1 MILNLIKRFRVHKEA
16 EPLVWLK
23 KVFFYTI
30 GINLLFA
37 ILFKYI
43 ESVTWNEAI
52 WQTWQTAT
60 TVGYGNA
67 PAETLAGRIITML
80 LSTVSIAFVGAL
92 FSAAFDYKEFY
103 KTQKKLGF
111 MKNPHKDGY
120 IIFNF
125 PGNNVAKHF
134 IDELRVVEKSVGICF
149 VDDNINELPEEIAHL
164 PNIHFIKGCP
174 LQKETYQKAEVQNNK
189 TVIVFPVDASKSNSD
204 GSTKVTLDLLER
216 FVDTSKTRLLYILVD
231 MANLWMFEKSKATY
245 ISSDLSVLAIV
256 QECQDPYSA
265 LVIEDLL
272 YNTQGANPMT
282 VTVDKIAGIS
292 WKELQLSL
300 FQVLEGTKHSCNLLA
315 IIRDGQSNSCPE
327 ASEVLKK
334 GDLLSLATY
343 LDFPWEEIEAKIQ
356 ALTIDSQ

>member
-1 MILNLIKRFRVHKEA
+1 MILSLIKRFRIHQDA
-16 EPLVWLK
+16 EPLIWLK
-23 KVFFYTI
+23 KVFLYTI
-30 GINLLFA
+30 GINVLFA

-43 ESVTWNEAI
+43 EAVTWNEAV

-103 KTQKKLGF
+103 KQQKKLGF
-111 MKNPHKDGY
+111 MKNPYSGGY
-120 IIFNF
+120 IVFNF
-125 PGNNVAKHF
+125 PGSNVAKHF
-134 IDELRVVEKSVGICF
+134 IEELRVVEKSVGICF
-149 VDDNINELPEEIAHL
+149 VDDNISELPEEIAHL
-164 PNIHFIKGCP
+164 PNIHFIKACP
-174 LQKETYQKAEVQNNK
+174 LQKETYEKSGVKSNK
-189 TVIVFPVDASKSNSD
+189 TVIVFPTDNTKSSSD

-216 FVDTSKTRLLYILVD
+216 FIDSSKTRLLYILVD
-231 MANLWMFEKSKATY
+231 MANLWMFEKNNATY
-245 ISSDLSVLAIV
+245 ISSDLSTLAIV

-282 VTVDKIAGIS
+282 VKIDKINGIT
-292 WKELQLSL
+292 WKELQLCL
-300 FQVLEGTKHSCNLLA
+300 FKVLENTKYECNLLA
-315 IIRDGQSNSCPE
+315 MIRDGQSNSCPN

-343 LDFPWEEIEAKIQ
+343 LDFPWEEIEGKIQ